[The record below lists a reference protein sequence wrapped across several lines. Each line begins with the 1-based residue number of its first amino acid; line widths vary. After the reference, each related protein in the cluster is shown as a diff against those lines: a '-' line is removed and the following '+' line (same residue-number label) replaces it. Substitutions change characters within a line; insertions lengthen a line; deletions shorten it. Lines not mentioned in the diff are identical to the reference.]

1 MGYTCGSA
9 AGKGAG
15 AECAGTR
22 GKHKGRNRD
31 VMSEMKNALS
41 FRGVNFSFGTDSVL
55 RDVTFSV
62 PQGEFLIIIG
72 PNGGGKTTLL
82 KLALGLLVP
91 DSGTVS
97 VFGKKPG
104 EDRSVAGYVPQDT
117 GRNRD
122 FPITAL
128 EVVLQGRL
136 GFPGGRLSY
145 GKKDREA
152 AMEALKA
159 LKMEPLA
166 GRSMGELSQGQRQ
179 RVLIARGLA
188 SDPGVLFLDEPLASI
203 DPETRDMLL
212 TLLGELCGRLTV
224 VMVSHD
230 MSAVSAH
237 ATAVACVNRK
247 VFYHDSAEIGPD
259 AMEQVWG
266 RCPVELVA
274 HGIPHR
280 VLAVHDHDHGGEPCS
295 HD

>member
-41 FRGVNFSFGTDSVL
+41 FRGVNFSYGTDPVL